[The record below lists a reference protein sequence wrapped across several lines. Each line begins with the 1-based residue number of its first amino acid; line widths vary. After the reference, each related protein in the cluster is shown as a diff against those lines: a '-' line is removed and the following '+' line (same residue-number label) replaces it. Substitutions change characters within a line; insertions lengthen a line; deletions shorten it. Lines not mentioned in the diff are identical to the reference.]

1 MDYLLLLMILFRLR
15 KGATLTADTT
25 VKMEQNLTLK
35 CECPW
40 SGNLSQINWER
51 KSDSK
56 KELVA
61 VYNKQHGLTFSNKY
75 EARIVFLNSSSMDG
89 SITII
94 NASAEDLGLY
104 QCSIQTFPKGS
115 WIKHLLVENS
125 DGFGN
130 RNSDSEELVEKGHH
144 FMLRCHYVLNGTVYR
159 VAIERIGEKH
169 KDTIALCSFSDG
181 KIIGPDYKERT
192 LVNCSRPLS
201 INLLLMNITIN
212 DEGVYRCL
220 FSTDRGNHTT
230 TISLSVRKEINEFMK
245 IILTYVGAGAGGL
258 VVFAVPIIAT
268 VVVCQKRR
276 RKKIMRN
283 RAKLDVPKRR
293 QMNNYEHAAVYDRM
307 TKPPSR
313 QNKEGI
319 YVNFQKP
326 PHRTKKKT

>member
-1 MDYLLLLMILFRLR
+1 MDYLLLVMILFRLHQ
-15 KGATLTADTT
+15 GATLTADTT
-25 VKMEQNLTLK
+25 VKIEQNLTLK

-61 VYNKQHGLTFSNKY
+61 VYHKQHGLKLFNKY
-75 EARIVFLNSSSMDG
+75 EGRIVFLNSSSMDG

-115 WIKHLLVENS
+115 WTKHLLVENS
-125 DGFGN
+125 DGFDN
-130 RNSDSEELVEKGHH
+130 RKPDSDELVEKGHH
-144 FMLRCHYVLNGTVYR
+144 FMLRCHYFLNGTVYR
-159 VAIERIGEKH
+159 VTIERIGEKH
-169 KDTIALCSFSDG
+169 KDTIALCSFPDG
-181 KIIGPDYKERT
+181 KIIGPDYEERT
-192 LVNCSRPLS
+192 LVNCSRALN
-201 INLLLMNITIN
+201 INLLLMNISIN
-212 DEGVYRCL
+212 DEGVYQCH

-245 IILTYVGAGAGGL
+245 IILIYVGAGAGGL
-258 VVFAVPIIAT
+258 VVFTVTIIAI

-276 RKKIMRN
+276 RKKRMRN

-293 QMNNYEHAAVYDRM
+293 QINNYEHAAVYDRM

-313 QNKEGI
+313 QNKEDI

>member
-1 MDYLLLLMILFRLR
+1 MDYLLLVMILFRLH
-15 KGATLTADTT
+15 KGATLIADTT

-51 KSDSK
+51 KSGSK

-61 VYNKQHGLTFSNKY
+61 VYHKQHGLKLFNKY
-75 EARIVFLNSSSMDG
+75 ERRIVFLNSSSMDG

-115 WIKHLLVENS
+115 WTKLLLVENS

-130 RNSDSEELVEKGHH
+130 RKPDSEEIVQKGHH
-144 FMLRCHYVLNGTVYR
+144 FMLRCHYVLNGTVYH
-159 VAIERIGEKH
+159 VTFERIREKH
-169 KDTIALCSFSDG
+169 KDTIAFCSFSDG
-181 KIIGPDYKERT
+181 KIIGSDYKERT
-192 LVNCSRPLS
+192 LVNCSRARS
-201 INLLLMNITIN
+201 INLLLMNITLN
-212 DEGVYRCL
+212 DEGLYQCH
-220 FSTDRGNHTT
+220 FSTDQGNHTT

-245 IILTYVGAGAGGL
+245 IILIYVGAGAGGL
-258 VVFAVPIIAT
+258 VVLAVIIIAT

-276 RKKIMRN
+276 RRKRMRN

-293 QMNNYEHAAVYDRM
+293 HINNYEHAAVYDRM
-307 TKPPSR
+307 TKPPR
-313 QNKEGI
+313 CQNKEDV

-326 PHRTKKKT
+326 PRRTKKKT